1 MAVAVA
7 TEEVGEFPAALAE
20 AAILLRCLLE
30 AGKCSLAAAW
40 GHGEANVGVAATGTA
55 AIGVGNVGVAATGTA
70 AVGVG
75 SAGVAA
81 TGTGVTGVV
90 AGIITMVITLFS
102 SGISVFRGG
111 GVGAGATPTD
121 TTDIMIIPIRTTTTG
136 PDTGMVTMAMI
147 LGRPATITDMATRL
161 GVTAAITTARTMEMT
176 TQIALITAART
187 METAIP
193 PIREWPSCKA
203 ALREPG
209 ITLGLLMESWGLRPG
224 KQFALSSATMPN
236 P

>member
-1 MAVAVA
+1 MPMGVA

-55 AIGVGNVGVAATGTA
+55 AVGVGNVGVAAPGTA

-111 GVGAGATPTD
+111 GVGVGATPTD
-121 TTDIMIIPIRTTTTG
+121 ILIIPIRTTTTG

-161 GVTAAITTARTMEMT
+161 GVTEAITAARTMEMT
-176 TQIALITAART
+176 TRIALITAA
-187 METAIP
+187 
-193 PIREWPSCKA
+193 
-203 ALREPG
+203 
-209 ITLGLLMESWGLRPG
+209 
-224 KQFALSSATMPN
+224 
-236 P
+236 

>member
-1 MAVAVA
+1 MPMGVATGEVAMAVAVA
-7 TEEVGEFPAALAE
+7 TEEVGKFPAALAE

-40 GHGEANVGVAATGTA
+40 GHGQANVGVANVGVAATGTA
-55 AIGVGNVGVAATGTA
+55 AIGVGNVGVAATGT
-70 AVGVG
+70 
-75 SAGVAA
+75 
-81 TGTGVTGVV
+81 GVTGV
-90 AGIITMVITLFS
+90 AGIITMVITLS
-102 SGISVFRGG
+102 SLGISVFRGG
-111 GVGAGATPTD
+111 GVGAGATP
-121 TTDIMIIPIRTTTTG
+121 TDIMIIPIRTTTTG
-136 PDTGMVTMAMI
+136 PDTGMVT
-147 LGRPATITDMATRL
+147 GRPATITDMATRL
-161 GVTAAITTARTMEMT
+161 GVTAARTMEMT
-176 TQIALITAART
+176 TRIALITAAR